1 MRRVAGLPLVA
12 LLALQS
18 TGHAQTPPRFEVAS
32 LKARD
37 RNVPLGLVGMQST
50 PGRLINR
57 CATLT
62 SLVYYAF
69 RLTSAAPLEGLPGW
83 ANTPCSDAETANT
96 YEFQATMPAGTP
108 DDDGRLMLQAFL
120 VERFKLAFHR
130 ETRKLPVYALVVASS
145 GFKLKATDPKNDPPR
160 ARGSLGCPPEDR
172 GCHIIAMGSSNML
185 QIAGALAFNVGR
197 PVIDK
202 TGLPGT
208 YYFDVK
214 YAGDTFAQFAAALA
228 DRRSQGTVRSGAEA
242 RYRGGRGPGHRSRRE
257 AASELKGRPKGR
269 PLPDCCLPDSLNS
282 AEACGLIPEAC
293 VNASARGAA
302 H

>member
-1 MRRVAGLPLVA
+1 MSLAHRRCEAFHT
-12 LLALQS
+12 LARR
-18 TGHAQTPPRFEVAS
+18 AQTPPRFEVAS
-32 LKARD
+32 LKERD

-69 RLTSAAPLEGLPGW
+69 RLTSATPLEGLPGW

-214 YAGDTFAQFAAALA
+214 YAGDTSPSSPLPSLIGALKEQFGL
-228 DRRSQGTVRSGAEA
+228 
-242 RYRGGRGPGHRSRRE
+242 
-257 AASELKGRPKGR
+257 ELKPDTGAVEVLVIDRAEK
-269 PLPDCCLPDSLNS
+269 PLPN
-282 AEACGLIPEAC
+282 
-293 VNASARGAA
+293 
-302 H
+302 